1 MYMGLF
7 VGFALAL
14 LFLAELLLVGVDAAL
29 QAAKLLCERVGE
41 VDLIERVRRG
51 GTDALTGDLDDARL
65 DADDG
70 GVGRDLLQ
78 NDGVR
83 ADAAVV
89 ADGERAEH
97 LRTRRDQHVV
107 ADGRVALA
115 GVLAGAAEGDAVVDG
130 AVVAD
135 LGGLADDD
143 AHAVVDEQALADLR
157 TGVYLDAGHMPRK
170 LRKRT
175 REEKV
180 LVLIEPVC
188 LAVVK
193 QSMEALIEED
203 DLERGARRR
212 VAVAD
217 RASVV
222 EQALEDHNTDIH
234 SLEIERTSRFAENT
248 M

>member
-1 MYMGLF
+1 MLL

-14 LFLAELLLVGVDAAL
+14 LFLAELLLVRVDAAL
-29 QAAKLLCERVGE
+29 QAAQLLRKRVGQMNLVE
-41 VDLIERVRRG
+41 GVGRG
-51 GTDALTGDLDDARL
+51 RTDALAGDFDDTRL
-65 DADDG
+65 DADNG
-70 GVGRDLLQ
+70 RVGRHFLKH
-78 NDGVR
+78 DGVC

-97 LRTRRDQHVV
+97 LRARRNQHVV

-143 AHAVVDEQALADLR
+143 AHAVVDEQTAADFSA
-157 TGVYLDAGHMPRK
+157 GVYLDAGHMPRE
-170 LRKRT
+170 LRKGT

-217 RASVV
+217 RTSVV

>member
-7 VGFALAL
+7 VGLALAR
-14 LFLAELLLVGVDAAL
+14 LFFAELLLVGVDAAL

-65 DADDG
+65 DADNRG
-70 GVGRDLLQ
+70 IRRNLLQ
-78 NDGVR
+78 YDSIR
-83 ADAAVV
+83 ADTAVVTHLERSENLRAGRNEHVVANGRMTLAGVVTGTAERYTVVNRAVV
-89 ADGERAEH
+89 ANLSGFTDN
-97 LRTRRDQHVV
+97 
-107 ADGRVALA
+107 
-115 GVLAGAAEGDAVVDG
+115 
-130 AVVAD
+130 
-135 LGGLADDD
+135 D
-143 AHAVVDEQALADLR
+143 AHAVVNKQAFADLCAR
-157 TGVYLDAGHMPRK
+157 VDLNTGHMPRK
-170 LRKRT
+170 LRQRT

-217 RASVV
+217 RTSVV

>member
-1 MYMGLF
+1 MVELIAAEPDDPARNADDRRPLRHLAQYYSVCRNAGVVANAERAKHLCAGADHDVVAERRM
-7 VGFALAL
+7 ALADI
-14 LFLAELLLVGVDAAL
+14 LARAA
-29 QAAKLLCERVGE
+29 ERYA
-41 VDLIERVRRG
+41 LIE
-51 GTDALTGDLDDARL
+51 
-65 DADDG
+65 
-70 GVGRDLLQ
+70 Q
-78 NDGVR
+78 
-83 ADAAVV
+83 AVV
-89 ADGERAEH
+89 P
-97 LRTRRDQHVV
+97 
-107 ADGRVALA
+107 
-115 GVLAGAAEGDAVVDG
+115 
-130 AVVAD
+130 D
-135 LGGLADDD
+135 LGGFADHD
-143 AHAVVDEQALADLR
+143 AGSVVNDQTTANGRAGMDLD
-157 TGVYLDAGHMPRK
+157 TGHMPRK

-234 SLEIERTSRFAENT
+234 SLEIKRTSRFAENT

>member
-1 MYMGLF
+1 M
-7 VGFALAL
+7 
-14 LFLAELLLVGVDAAL
+14 
-29 QAAKLLCERVGE
+29 
-41 VDLIERVRRG
+41 
-51 GTDALTGDLDDARL
+51 
-65 DADDG
+65 
-70 GVGRDLLQ
+70 
-78 NDGVR
+78 
-83 ADAAVV
+83 
-89 ADGERAEH
+89 
-97 LRTRRDQHVV
+97 
-107 ADGRVALA
+107 ALA

-157 TGVYLDAGHMPRK
+157 AGVYLDAGHMPRK

-217 RASVV
+217 RTSVV

>member
-1 MYMGLF
+1 MIAYPAQKTQPVAKMTAHDAQSLIQMIHPS
-7 VGFALAL
+7 LARP
-14 LFLAELLLVGVDAAL
+14 GRSGW
-29 QAAKLLCERVGE
+29 K
-41 VDLIERVRRG
+41 
-51 GTDALTGDLDDARL
+51 
-65 DADDG
+65 ADDG
-70 GVGRDLLQ
+70 RMWLDILQDHGVCPYLRAFTDRDIAQ
-78 NDGVR
+78 AFG
-83 ADAAVV
+83 
-89 ADGERAEH
+89 
-97 LRTRRDQHVV
+97 
-107 ADGRVALA
+107 
-115 GVLAGAAEGDAVVDG
+115 AGADHHAVFQRRMPLLMLCSSSAKRYAMIDL
-130 AVVAD
+130 AVITD
-135 LGGLADDD
+135 LRGLSDDH
-143 AHAVVDEQALADLR
+143 AHAMIDQQSSADLR
-157 TGVYLDAGHMPRK
+157 AGMDLDTGHMPRK

-234 SLEIERTSRFAENT
+234 SLEIKRTSRCAENT